1 MEVFLNLVGM
11 WELVVLVILIK
22 KKIIAQGEE
31 KTQVSKGKMPFIYLC
46 KQSLVLSCHRGH
58 DEPYCAGS
66 KVHEKQVCK
75 WQVVGK

>member
-1 MEVFLNLVGM
+1 M
-11 WELVVLVILIK
+11 
-22 KKIIAQGEE
+22 KKISPPKGEKNPVCQKE
-31 KTQVSKGKMPFIYLC
+31 QCPLSTRANSP
-46 KQSLVLSCHRGH
+46 LVPSCHKGH